1 MNALTLHW
9 LHRNLFAK
17 PSDTVLTLV
26 VVPFCAWFVI
36 SSAHW
41 AMSTADWDVLAGSLR
56 VLMVGVYPLDQLWRA
71 WFSALMLCA
80 MAGSGLGLVLPARP
94 WVLSWLVVAGG
105 VLGTVLQARG
115 IADGVLT
122 AACVWCAL
130 TAWVSVARLAS
141 IRPLVGPLCL
151 AGLGAISAVLS
162 RPGLEV
168 WGGLLLSVILTM
180 ATSVLAIPLG
190 ILLAFGRQS
199 RVASLRILSTAYI
212 EVMRSVPL
220 ILVVYWIWIV
230 VPLLAPDA
238 GIPGLVRGM
247 AAYAL
252 FFAAYVA
259 EYVRSGFQALPQGQV
274 EAARSLGM
282 GPWSVNVEIVLP
294 QALRV
299 VVPALVGQVLDIF
312 NGATLVFIIG
322 LTDFLRAGQMI
333 LANPQNSG
341 RVYEIYVF
349 MFVVYFAIGST
360 ITYASRRLEA
370 HLGRGSR

>member
-1 MNALTLHW
+1 MNAVALRW
-9 LHRNLFAK
+9 LHRSLFAK
-17 PSDTVLTLV
+17 PGDTVLTLL
-26 VVPFCAWFVI
+26 VVPLCAWFVVV
-36 SSAHW
+36 SARW
-41 AMSTADWDVLAGSLR
+41 AAATADWGVLAGSLR
-56 VLMVGVYPLDQLWRA
+56 VLMVGVYPIDQLWRA
-71 WFSALMLCA
+71 WFSAGILCA
-80 MAGSGLGLVLPARP
+80 MAGSGLGSILPVRR
-94 WVLSWLVVAGG
+94 WVLACLVAAGG
-105 VLGTVLQARG
+105 LLGLLLDAEG
-115 IADGVLT
+115 IADGVPT
-122 AACVWCAL
+122 ASCAWCAL
-130 TAWVSVARLAS
+130 AAWALVGRFTALRS
-141 IRPLVGPLCL
+141 LVGPLCL
-151 AGLGAISAVLS
+151 VGLGAIFAVLS
-162 RPGLEV
+162 RPGLEA

-180 ATSVLAIPLG
+180 ATAVLTIPLG

-238 GIPGLVRGM
+238 GIPGLIRGM

-259 EYVRSGFQALPQGQV
+259 EYVRSGFQALPRGQV
-274 EAARSLGM
+274 EAAQSLGM
-282 GPWSVNVEIVLP
+282 RPWSVNVEIVLP

-299 VVPALVGQVLDIF
+299 VVPALVGQILDIF
-312 NGATLVFIIG
+312 NGATLIFIIG

-341 RVYEIYVF
+341 RVYEVYVF